1 MTRWGMG
8 VTSGPYNTIFPLDF
22 FDYFR
27 VAACLEGPVAFSSLN
42 CLIEKPIKK
51 RTNNTHFNH
60 YCCLQN
66 CVFSVHLEPEV
77 SISVT
82 NQRKYIFLLSCN
94 GRFVVLECYFSI
106 SMNTKV
112 ENVCGHQIVMN
123 VFRNRLHLDR
133 SGDCLRPNSKKIK
146 KIKKTPGFHSFLF
159 QTCHSRMTAELIH
172 VTLFWTNHPT
182 CFANSVFFN
191 EGQCEHNKHYAH
203 IGLFHDV
210 PG

>member
-1 MTRWGMG
+1 M
-8 VTSGPYNTIFPLDF
+8 
-22 FDYFR
+22 
-27 VAACLEGPVAFSSLN
+27 
-42 CLIEKPIKK
+42 
-51 RTNNTHFNH
+51 
-60 YCCLQN
+60 QN

-133 SGDCLRPNSKKIK
+133 SGDCLKPNSKKIK

-159 QTCHSRMTAELIH
+159 QTCLSRMTAELIH
-172 VTLFWTNHPT
+172 VTLFWTTHPT

-210 PG
+210 PGWLRLYFNNTVFQVFSVYLCIWEKKLFDVAVLLFAHLHISLALLKSS